1 MCILL
6 EYWAAFPVSYT
17 EVSEVPLMICSL
29 SIKPIG
35 KSNADYPSKGPMGPK
50 IVKAGI
56 LFQKDFSLILLKF
69 ESSVFSCK

>member
-17 EVSEVPLMICSL
+17 KVSEVRLMICSL
-29 SIKPIG
+29 NIKPIS
-35 KSNADYPSKGPMGPK
+35 KSNADHPSRGPMGPK

-69 ESSVFSCK
+69 RSSVFPCK